1 LPGVVTC
8 WTLEDAHQI
17 AAKLDPGARV
27 VMLGA
32 GFVAGVCMKSLV
44 NSGAKLSV
52 VAGRSGQIL
61 RSMMTP
67 VGSRHAAA
75 LAGRPRRGGHHHRA
89 RTLGLNRARAWS
101 WTAAASTP
109 T

>member
-1 LPGVVTC
+1 
-8 WTLEDAHQI
+8 
-17 AAKLDPGARV
+17 
-27 VMLGA
+27 MLGA

-67 VGSRHAAA
+67 VGSRM
-75 LAGRPRRGGHHHRA
+75 LQRWLEGRGVEVITTG
-89 RTLGLNRARAWS
+89 RTRSALNRARAWS
-101 WTAAASTP
+101 WTPAASMP